1 MYLDFDFHSP
11 SRRIAL
17 ARTVDAA
24 QEILLFDVESG
35 DSLGRIGPELFPSE
49 PRFSPDGSRL
59 AFFGDGRIYVHS
71 LESGTSDAVVDLADG
86 YAGLASWS
94 PDGRSLTFS
103 ALDSPA
109 DLREWAKIFRLD
121 LADGRMVQLT
131 EGPGLDRYADWS
143 ADGARLAFRRTLVD
157 FPIYYHAMMV
167 TDRDGAATTRV
178 PLPDGMSQLTSRH
191 CWSPD
196 GAFLV
201 LWEGDNWKE
210 GRGALSRRLRAFR
223 VDDMSVAWT
232 LEGETLLGGCFDPRG
247 GRVLA
252 AAEDRLT
259 LYAFPSGNR
268 LDELSLEGLAPLRHI
283 STRVAVCFDSEEDTV
298 YFLGR
303 DGKLY
308 RWQVGGSCDVAH
320 EDRPEELT
328 IQLRS
333 EEYSFTSRNG
343 REVPVR
349 RYLPRAPNG
358 HAVMIEAGP
367 WSGHDPH
374 PAVLLRMLEEGYEVV
389 RPTYRATGPTPG
401 QGWPLEPGVFGRDD
415 VHDLVD
421 CAVDWKRRFGADL
434 GSLALVGVGFPGG
447 YLAFLALTYPE
458 APWSCAVAV
467 SARTVI
473 GQHMETLAM
482 PPDPSGHEEE
492 MRRRSPVARADEIRF
507 PLLMLHAGRD
517 PSAPLADTEA
527 IQAGVRR
534 SGFRC
539 DLVVFENDQYGLPLG
554 RPRMFDAML
563 GFLRDHWTAPPGA
576 RGQVVRGKD
585 G

>member
-1 MYLDFDFHSP
+1 MYTDFDFHSA
-11 SRRIAL
+11 SRRLAL
-17 ARTVDAA
+17 TRFIDTAS
-24 QEILLFDVESG
+24 EILLFDVESG
-35 DSLGRIGPELFPSE
+35 DSLGRIGPELFPSD

-59 AFFGDGRIYVHS
+59 SFFGDGRIYVHS
-71 LESGTSDAVVDLADG
+71 LESGANDAVVNLTG
-86 YAGLASWS
+86 RYAGLASWS
-94 PDGRSLTFS
+94 PDGRSLAFS
-103 ALDSPA
+103 ALDGPVGY
-109 DLREWAKIFRLD
+109 REQPGIFRLD
-121 LADGRMVQLT
+121 LADRRMIQLT
-131 EGPGLDRYADWS
+131 DEPGVDRFADWS
-143 ADGARLAFRRTLVD
+143 ADGASLAFRRTLVD
-157 FPIYYHAMMV
+157 FPTYYHTMML
-167 TDRDGAATTRV
+167 TDRDGAATRQV
-178 PLPDGMSQLTSRH
+178 PVPDGTSQLTSRH

-201 LWEGDNWKE
+201 AWEGDNWKD
-210 GRGALSRRLRAFR
+210 GRGALSRRLKAFR

-252 AAEDRLT
+252 AAEDTLT
-259 LYAFPSGNR
+259 LYAFPSGER
-268 LDELSLEGLAPLRHI
+268 LHGLSLSDFAPLSHV
-283 STRVAVCFDSEEDTV
+283 STRVAVAFDTERDSV

-308 RWQVGGSCDVAH
+308 RWRIGGDCEVEH

-374 PAVLLRMLEEGYEVV
+374 PSVLLRLLEEGYEVV
-389 RPTYRATGPTPG
+389 RPTHRATRPTPG

-421 CAVDWKRRFGADL
+421 CAVDWKRRFGAEL
-434 GSLALVGVGFPGG
+434 GSLALVGVGFPSG
-447 YLAFLALTYPE
+447 YLTFLALAYPE
-458 APWSCAVAV
+458 APWSCAVTL
-467 SARTVI
+467 SAPTIMGR
-473 GQHMETLAM
+473 HLETLAL
-482 PPDPSGHEEE
+482 PPDPSGHREE
-492 MRRRSPVARADEIRF
+492 MRKRSPVEQANKIGF

-517 PSAPLADTEA
+517 PSAPLDDVKA
-527 IQAGVRR
+527 IQASVRR
-534 SGFRC
+534 SGLRC
-539 DLVVFENDQYGLPLG
+539 DLVVFEDDPYGLPLS
-554 RPRMFDAML
+554 RPRMFAAMVD
-563 GFLRDHWTAPPGA
+563 FLRDH
-576 RGQVVRGKD
+576 RGQPA
-585 G
+585 

>member
-1 MYLDFDFHSP
+1 MYTDFDFHPP
-11 SRRIAL
+11 SRRLAL
-17 ARTVDAA
+17 ERVVDGAR
-24 QEILLFDVESG
+24 EILLLDAESG
-35 DSLGRIGPELFPSE
+35 DGLGRIGPELFPSD
-49 PRFSPDGSRL
+49 PRFSPDGGRL

-71 LESGTSDAVVDLADG
+71 LERGASEAVVDLAG
-86 YAGLASWS
+86 RYAGLASWS
-94 PDGRSLTFS
+94 PDGRSLAFA
-103 ALDSPA
+103 ALAGPA
-109 DLREWAKIFRLD
+109 GFREWSSIFRLD
-121 LADGRMVQLT
+121 LADGRMVQLSD
-131 EGPGLDRYADWS
+131 GPGLDRFPDWS
-143 ADGARLAFRRTLVD
+143 ADGSRLAFRRTLVD
-157 FPIYYHAMMV
+157 FPTYYHAMV
-167 TDRDGAATTRV
+167 LTGRDGAGTRQA

-201 LWEGDNWKE
+201 VWEGDNWKD
-210 GRGALSRRLRAFR
+210 GKGALRRRLKAFR

-259 LYAFPSGNR
+259 LYAFPSGER
-268 LDELSLEGLAPLRHI
+268 LHDLSLEGLAPLRHV
-283 STRVAVCFDSEEDTV
+283 STRVAAAFDPERDSV

-308 RWQVGGSCDVAH
+308 RWRVGGDCAVEH

-328 IQLRS
+328 VQLRS
-333 EEYSFTSRNG
+333 EQYVFTSRNG
-343 REVPVR
+343 REAPVR

-358 HAVMIEAGP
+358 HAVMVEAGP

-374 PAVLLRMLEEGYEVV
+374 PSVLLRLLEEGYEVV
-389 RPTYRATGPTPG
+389 RPAYRATRPTPG
-401 QGWPLEPGVFGRDD
+401 QGWPLAPGVFGRDD

-434 GSLALVGVGFPGG
+434 GSLALVGVGFPSG

-458 APWSCAVAV
+458 APWSCAVTL
-467 SARTVI
+467 SAPTII
-473 GQHMETLAM
+473 GRHMETLAL
-482 PPDPSGHEEE
+482 PPDPSGHQDE
-492 MRRRSPVARADEIRF
+492 MRRRSPVAQAGEIRF

-517 PSAPLADTEA
+517 PGAPLDDVEA
-527 IQAGVRR
+527 IRASVRR
-534 SGFRC
+534 SGLRC
-539 DLVVFENDQYGLPLG
+539 DLVVFEDDPHGLPLS

-563 GFLRDHWTAPPGA
+563 DFLRDHWSQPT
-576 RGQVVRGKD
+576 
-585 G
+585 

>member
-1 MYLDFDFHSP
+1 M
-11 SRRIAL
+11 
-17 ARTVDAA
+17 
-24 QEILLFDVESG
+24 ESG
-35 DSLGRIGPELFPSE
+35 DSLGRIGPELFPAD
-49 PRFSPDGSRL
+49 PRFSPDGSKL
-59 AFFGDGRIYVHS
+59 SFFGDGRIYVHS
-71 LESGTSDAVVDLADG
+71 LERGANDAVVDLTG
-86 YAGLASWS
+86 RYAALASWS
-94 PDGRSLTFS
+94 PDGRSLAFS
-103 ALDSPA
+103 ALGGPA
-109 DLREWAKIFRLD
+109 GHREQPSIFRLD
-121 LADGRMVQLT
+121 LADRRMVQLT
-131 EGPGLDRYADWS
+131 DEPGLDRFPDWS
-143 ADGARLAFRRTLVD
+143 ADGGSLAFRRTLVD
-157 FPIYYHAMMV
+157 FPTYYHTMMV
-167 TDRDGAATTRV
+167 TDREGAATTRV

-201 LWEGDNWKE
+201 LWEGDNWKD
-210 GRGALSRRLRAFR
+210 GRGALLRRLKAFR

-247 GRVLA
+247 GRILA

-259 LYAFPSGNR
+259 LYAFPSGER
-268 LDELSLEGLAPLRHI
+268 LHDLSLSDFAPLSHI
-283 STRVAVCFDSEEDTV
+283 STRVAVAFDPERDSV

-308 RWQVGGSCDVAH
+308 RWQVGGSCEVEY

-358 HAVMIEAGP
+358 HAVLVEGGP
-367 WSGHDPH
+367 WSGDDPH
-374 PAVLLRMLEEGYEVV
+374 NAVLLRMLEEGYEVV
-389 RPTYRATGPTPG
+389 RPAYRAARPTPG

-421 CAVDWKRRFGADL
+421 CAVDWKRRFGAEL

-458 APWSCAVAV
+458 APWSCAVTV
-467 SARTVI
+467 SAPTII
-473 GQHMETLAM
+473 GRHMETLAL
-482 PPDPSGHEEE
+482 PPDQSGHREE
-492 MRRRSPVARADEIRF
+492 MRRRSPVAQADRIRF

-517 PSAPLADTEA
+517 LGAPLEDVEA
-527 IQAGVRR
+527 IQASVRR

-539 DLVVFENDQYGLPLG
+539 DLIVFEDDPYGLPLS
-554 RPRMFDAML
+554 RPPMFETMAA
-563 GFLRDHWTAPPGA
+563 FLKEHWS
-576 RGQVVRGKD
+576 
-585 G
+585 